1 MARNAVGNKVKVTI
15 NEIYW
20 YHSILL
26 SLLFNS
32 IMQSV
37 NMINMLHEVFRM
49 QFSIDRWAREESSPS
64 PVNSAPQG
72 GGITMNRIAGIDH
85 ITLCVE
91 NLDATEFLFTK
102 VLGFEVIWSARGVG
116 SDKSSMDTVVVQR
129 GEARVA
135 LMRGRDKTMKS
146 QINEFIEKYGQ
157 GVQHFALE
165 VDDIDAVCREWEA
178 LGVQFSGPVKEGRDG
193 FGPLKQRFTYPL
205 FPVSGLFIE
214 LIQREHGGEKAK
226 TFVRSTV
233 ESLYQ
238 DIEREQA
245 SGLSRTII
253 DYNASLPAS
262 LAPMEKKPLK
272 RAS

>member
-1 MARNAVGNKVKVTI
+1 
-15 NEIYW
+15 
-20 YHSILL
+20 
-26 SLLFNS
+26 
-32 IMQSV
+32 
-37 NMINMLHEVFRM
+37 
-49 QFSIDRWAREESSPS
+49 
-64 PVNSAPQG
+64 
-72 GGITMNRIAGIDH
+72 MNRIAGIDH

-102 VLGFEVIWSARGVG
+102 VLGFEVIWSARDVG

-129 GEARVA
+129 GAARVA

-233 ESLYQ
+233 ESLYR

-245 SGLSRTII
+245 SGLARTII
-253 DYNASLPAS
+253 DYNSS

-272 RAS
+272 QAS

>member
-1 MARNAVGNKVKVTI
+1 
-15 NEIYW
+15 
-20 YHSILL
+20 
-26 SLLFNS
+26 
-32 IMQSV
+32 
-37 NMINMLHEVFRM
+37 
-49 QFSIDRWAREESSPS
+49 
-64 PVNSAPQG
+64 
-72 GGITMNRIAGIDH
+72 MNRIAGIDH

-91 NLDATEFLFTK
+91 NLDAVEFLFTK
-102 VLGFEVIWSARGVG
+102 ILGFEVIWSARDVG

-165 VDDIDAVCREWEA
+165 VDDIDAVCHEWEA

-245 SGLSRTII
+245 SGLARTII
-253 DYNASLPAS
+253 DYNSSLT
-262 LAPMEKKPLK
+262 PMEKKPLK
-272 RAS
+272 QAS